1 MAFRLIDGYCVFIS
15 RKDIGNGK
23 GQDSIME
30 LTKCLKDLCEA
41 VGTAGLR
48 EASQTAASYLRE
60 YMEDVSVDDMGN
72 VLGLRRC
79 GRDKAPCLL
88 LEAHIDEIG
97 FLVTGVDEQGFV
109 HVSPYGGV
117 DPRVLAAAEVIVW
130 ADKPYKGVFCSTP
143 PHLSG
148 GSEGK
153 LPDIPQMGIDIG
165 MAGDGENA
173 KKAIQPGCPVTF
185 RPGFVPLAG
194 SCVSSKSLDDRAGV
208 ASILFCLELLKDVN
222 LSVDIAVAFA
232 VQEELGCRGS
242 AVAAYKMD
250 PDKAI
255 AVDVSFALTPD
266 ADASKCGIMGKGPMI
281 GIAPTLDNRITQTL
295 ESLAKEEKIP
305 FQREVMGG
313 DTGTDADSIAGVR
326 AGVPTG
332 LLSIPLRYMHTPV
345 ETVDVA
351 DVENTGRLMAA
362 YVLKEGAAQ

>member
-1 MAFRLIDGYCVFIS
+1 
-15 RKDIGNGK
+15 
-23 GQDSIME
+23 ME
-30 LTKCLKDLCEA
+30 LYKCLKDLCES
-41 VGTAGLR
+41 VGAAGLR
-48 EASQTAASYLRE
+48 EASQTAASYLRK

-79 GRDKAPCLL
+79 GKEKAPCLL

-109 HVSPYGGV
+109 HVSPYGGM
-117 DPRVLAAAEVIVW
+117 DPRVLAAAEVVIW
-130 ADKPYKGVFCSTP
+130 ADRPYKGVFCSTP

-148 GSEGK
+148 GAEGK
-153 LPDIPQMGIDIG
+153 LPEIPDMGIDIG
-165 MAGDGENA
+165 MDGACA
-173 KKAIQPGCPVTF
+173 KKAVQPGCPVTF
-185 RPGFVPLAG
+185 RPGFVSMVG

-208 ASILFCLELLKDVN
+208 ASILFCLEQLKDVP

-242 AVAAYKMD
+242 AVAAYKLS

-266 ADASKCGIMGKGPMI
+266 ANPAKCGILGKGPMI
-281 GIAPTLDNRITQTL
+281 GIAPTLDNNMTRLL
-295 ESLAKEEKIP
+295 EDLAEEEGIP

-345 ETVDVA
+345 EMVDMA

-362 YVLKEGAAQ
+362 YVRKEGAAQ